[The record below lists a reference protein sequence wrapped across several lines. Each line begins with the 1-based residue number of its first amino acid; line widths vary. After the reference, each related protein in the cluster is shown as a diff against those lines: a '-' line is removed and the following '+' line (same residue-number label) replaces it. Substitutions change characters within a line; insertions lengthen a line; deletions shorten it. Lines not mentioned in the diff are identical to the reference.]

1 MYVILSSGNVIP
13 MRDKLIQIR
22 CHDAERD
29 VIQANAKKAGKKV
42 GPFLRDLGL
51 SNGGTGFGDSQAK
64 AERVGTSVP
73 SSAPVAE
80 PRNQGS
86 GPQLPDAGTYPPVYK
101 EPPPIPREVQLETLI
116 TQLKGQGMTT
126 RVATQEAKKRLG
138 L

>member
-1 MYVILSSGNVIP
+1 

-22 CHDAERD
+22 CHDAELN

-51 SNGGTGFGDSQAK
+51 SNGDAAFGDSQAK

-73 SSAPVAE
+73 RSVPVAE
-80 PRNQGS
+80 PPVPPR
-86 GPQLPDAGTYPPVYK
+86 PQPEGDEIDFSHVVKDAVDRLPA
-101 EPPPIPREVQLETLI
+101 EI
-116 TQLKGQGMTT
+116 TKLKGQGMTT
-126 RVATQEAKKRLG
+126 RVATQEAKRRLG